1 MDVGGSCASYAGS
14 GPGSVLSGVRDSH
27 LEEMN
32 MQKMMLAAL
41 LCAVATAAHAGDPN
55 LKRSGDRSKTE
66 AGVSDWRNKS
76 SAQPRMRQDTSG
88 TYRDNKGNT
97 RGVKD
102 GRVRDPR

>member
-1 MDVGGSCASYAGS
+1 
-14 GPGSVLSGVRDSH
+14 
-27 LEEMN
+27 

-41 LCAVATAAHAGDPN
+41 LCAVAAAAHAGDPN